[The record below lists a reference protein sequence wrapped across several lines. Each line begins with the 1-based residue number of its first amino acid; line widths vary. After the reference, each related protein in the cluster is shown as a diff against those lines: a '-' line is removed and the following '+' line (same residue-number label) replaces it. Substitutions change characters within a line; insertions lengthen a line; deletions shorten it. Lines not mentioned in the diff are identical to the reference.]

1 MMPYEDFTF
10 TFFSSTNN
18 IVILYKKASYG
29 TITAMQTK
37 LNYQSFQGRNMNS
50 FPPPLPSHS
59 KARNIQPK
67 PKMTDH
73 YRLEKVGKD
82 GFMMLEKMLE
92 PAVIDSTEAAKKY
105 GGFIVSTPVPKEQPR
120 PRNLPRKL
128 PRWIF

>member
-1 MMPYEDFTF
+1 
-10 TFFSSTNN
+10 
-18 IVILYKKASYG
+18 
-29 TITAMQTK
+29 
-37 LNYQSFQGRNMNS
+37 MNS
-50 FPPPLPSHS
+50 FPPLPSHS

-67 PKMTDH
+67 PKATDH
-73 YRLEKVGKD
+73 RLEKVGKD
-82 GFMMLEKMLE
+82 GFIILEKMLE